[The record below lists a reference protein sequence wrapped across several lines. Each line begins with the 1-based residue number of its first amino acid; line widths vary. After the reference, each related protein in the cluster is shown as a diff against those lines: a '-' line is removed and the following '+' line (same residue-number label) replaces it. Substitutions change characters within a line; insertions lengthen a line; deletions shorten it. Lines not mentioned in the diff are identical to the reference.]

1 MTDAPIAVESTKAA
15 FRPGVI
21 LALVLAAVLSMLA
34 MAVMSAWAPEFSDG
48 NDGRDHALSKS
59 ATGYAG
65 VVSLL
70 RGVKHLV
77 VLSRGP
83 LRGAGPDSLLILT
96 PPSGRDEKQ
105 MNALIQHKGAVLIV
119 LPKWRTAPDP
129 LRRGWVRT
137 LGLASP
143 GEALS
148 VLPKWAREGVRLETL
163 TGARRIQLLAASGGP
178 KTAAGPVANLRSLV
192 GRGWTPVLTDQNDR
206 PVLLIHDRTGLYLL
220 TDADLINTLALDDPA
235 KARGVLAIIATM
247 ATAEQPVVF
256 DLSLNGF
263 SRPRSLMRLLLQ
275 PPLLGFT
282 LCLLAA
288 VLLIGWQAM
297 IRFEPHLRARRAVS
311 LGKTA
316 LADNTAALAR
326 LARREHRMARPYA
339 ELVRGR
345 AARAVSA
352 PPGLDADALTG
363 LLDRLA
369 ARHGDA
375 DTWDH
380 LLAQA
385 DAARSPADLMAVTL
399 ALNRWKSEM
408 TRGRS

>member
-1 MTDAPIAVESTKAA
+1 MTDPTLPTGPTRAA
-15 FRPGVI
+15 FRPGVV

-34 MAVMSAWAPEFSDG
+34 MAVMSAWAPELSDG

-65 VVSLL
+65 VVALL
-70 RGVKHLV
+70 RGVKQPV
-77 VLSRGP
+77 VLSRGA

-96 PPSGRDEKQ
+96 PPSGRDEKL
-105 MNALIQHKGAVLIV
+105 MESLIRHKGAVLVV

-129 LRRGWVRT
+129 ARKGWVRT
-137 LGLASP
+137 LGLTSP
-143 GEALS
+143 AAALS
-148 VLPKWAREGVRLETL
+148 VLPQRFRSGAALETRA
-163 TGARRIQLLAASGGP
+163 GEGRIQLRSGSGIPASP
-178 KTAAGPVANLRSLV
+178 AGSVTSLRSLT
-192 GRGWTPVLTDQNDR
+192 GGGWTPVLTDQDGR
-206 PVLLIHDRTGLYLL
+206 AVLLIHDGTGLYLL

-235 KARGVLAIIATM
+235 KARGVLAIIRNM

-263 SRPRSLMRLLLQ
+263 SRPRSLMRLLLE

-297 IRFEPHLRARRAVS
+297 IRFEPHLNARRAVA

-339 ELVRGR
+339 ELVRAR

-352 PPGLDADALTG
+352 PPDLGDEALTT

-369 ARHGDA
+369 ARHGGTAAWND
-375 DTWDH
+375 

-385 DAARSPADLMAVTL
+385 DAARTPADLMAVTL

>member
-1 MTDAPIAVESTKAA
+1 MTEASLPIGPTKGA
-15 FRPGVI
+15 FRPGVM

-34 MAVMSAWAPEFSDG
+34 MAVMSAWAPELSDG

-70 RGVKHLV
+70 RGLKHPV
-77 VLSRGP
+77 VLSRGA

-105 MNALIQHKGAVLIV
+105 MNVLIRHKGAVLVV

-129 LRRGWVRT
+129 RRRGWVRT
-137 LGLASP
+137 LGLASSE
-143 GEALS
+143 EALS
-148 VLPKWAREGVRLETL
+148 VLPSRLRGDARLGTL
-163 TGARRIQLLAASGGP
+163 TGERRVRLLGESGQAASL
-178 KTAAGPVANLRSLV
+178 AGPVTSLRSLT
-192 GRGWTPVLTDQNDR
+192 GRGWTPVLTDQDGR
-206 PVLLIHDRTGLYLL
+206 AVLLIHDRTGLYVL
-220 TDADLINTLALDDPA
+220 TDADLLNTLALNDPA

-247 ATAEQPVVF
+247 ATPEQPVVF

-263 SRPRSLMRLLLQ
+263 SRPRSLMRLLLE

-297 IRFEPHLRARRAVS
+297 IRFEPHLRARRAVA

-339 ELVRGR
+339 ELVRTR

-352 PPGLDADALTG
+352 PSGLSADALTA

-369 ARHGDA
+369 ARHGGA
-375 DTWDH
+375 DRWDH

-385 DAARSPADLMAVTL
+385 DAARTPADLMAVTL